1 MVSYPPVGSN
11 IQPAIVH
18 SPTLNEAVASG
29 SRDVSGVIPTS
40 DPEVRSDRKTET
52 NEDEAVS
59 SSLQPLN
66 SNEVLHTPS
75 GISTSQPVA
84 NTMSGQGFSDSEM
97 LEERLKQGWRTKV
110 DSVGTPQPTLVQGTE
125 TEFYNMDEK
134 TGSIHES
141 ESYLVTWC
149 IKPFIACVFYT
160 CTFCLC
166 CEVQA

>member
-1 MVSYPPVGSN
+1 MVSYPPVGSK
-11 IQPAIVH
+11 IQPAIVY
-18 SPTLNEAVASG
+18 SRTLNEAAASG
-29 SRDVSGVIPTS
+29 SRD
-40 DPEVRSDRKTET
+40 
-52 NEDEAVS
+52 
-59 SSLQPLN
+59 
-66 SNEVLHTPS
+66 NEVLHTTS
-75 GISTSQPVA
+75 GTSTSQPVA
-84 NTMSGQGFSDSEM
+84 NTMSGRVFSDSQM

-149 IKPFIACVFYT
+149 MKPFTACVFYT